1 MAAGYKDYY
10 KILGVERGASE
21 KEIKQAYRKVARKYH
36 PDVNPGDKSAEEKF
50 KEISEAYE
58 VLSDKDKRQKYDQF
72 GQFWQQAGQPGAGTP
87 PPGWEE
93 GFQGFNFDMGQ
104 GGFEGGFG
112 DLFDMLFGQG
122 RTGTRTRE
130 NRRRTWT
137 PARGRDVEY
146 EIEVSLEEAFSG
158 ATKTFNIDGRRIEVK
173 IPQGVKDGS
182 RIRLAGQGE
191 PGRGTERGDLYLIVR
206 MRPHPRFE
214 RREDDLYT
222 DISVP
227 YTTAALGG
235 EVEVQTLSGKLNMK
249 VPSGT
254 STGQTFRLAGQG
266 MPRLRGSGK
275 GDLYAR
281 VKVTVPKTLSTR
293 ERELLSELAKLQG
306 GK

>member
-1 MAAGYKDYY
+1 
-10 KILGVERGASE
+10 
-21 KEIKQAYRKVARKYH
+21 
-36 PDVNPGDKSAEEKF
+36 
-50 KEISEAYE
+50 
-58 VLSDKDKRQKYDQF
+58 
-72 GQFWQQAGQPGAGTP
+72 
-87 PPGWEE
+87 
-93 GFQGFNFDMGQ
+93 
-104 GGFEGGFG
+104 
-112 DLFDMLFGQG
+112 
-122 RTGTRTRE
+122 
-130 NRRRTWT
+130 
-137 PARGRDVEY
+137 
-146 EIEVSLEEAFSG
+146 
-158 ATKTFNIDGRRIEVK
+158 
-173 IPQGVKDGS
+173 
-182 RIRLAGQGE
+182 
-191 PGRGTERGDLYLIVR
+191 
-206 MRPHPRFE
+206 
-214 RREDDLYT
+214 LYT